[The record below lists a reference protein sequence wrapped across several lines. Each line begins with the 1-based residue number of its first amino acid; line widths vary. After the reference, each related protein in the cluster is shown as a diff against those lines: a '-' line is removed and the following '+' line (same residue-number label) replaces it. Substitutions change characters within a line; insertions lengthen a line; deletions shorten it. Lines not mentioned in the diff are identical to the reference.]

1 MHYPHLS
8 RSRDPHPHAS
18 SSSSLSSAAPSDILP
33 AAPPSNS
40 SQSDIATDL
49 SSSSIV
55 CTSAPSSFPAKG
67 HRFFAKAVT
76 QRSTSMG
83 QVLSPASV
91 RAFGRRKKSEDL
103 TSLFSNA
110 TGKGKERDS
119 SDHVPPGAS
128 TTDLSHTTSY
138 SRAIDPAAAGNN
150 KVPNALSNKLSVFG
164 KQKTTGGQ
172 LPKAPTF
179 SGAPPPPPKEIC
191 SPPPLTTPQTS
202 LRQPRHD
209 ANAPLPALPKE
220 TQRSPVFTSTS
231 PAQEN
236 RERLKEDWRK
246 SDATMTSHITIRP
259 GALGGNRSPRPVSL
273 AESSHSGHTIVPVNK
288 RLSALIT
295 DSEFNVVEEGPGDHS
310 EDDSAS
316 LADDEGLMRR
326 TSTRGTP
333 KPRPSRSPS
342 GSIKTR
348 NRRSM
353 SLNVGPGHR
362 SSVVEPVPVPSPSL
376 ATTTSR
382 DNPTLTRA
390 AASGYI
396 APLNTAGAQQSTGS
410 NIRSRLVPWMSI
422 SAGNTPAH
430 TPTQANPSR
439 GLPPPVKQPSN
450 LRTTAVSMTGGFVP
464 AAGIAMGLGKRAVER
479 VGRAW
484 GGFGTSSGPSSGA
497 SMISQSSSVSSI
509 TSSDQGHPI
518 GRTMSKESSAALGGI
533 VKKKRRFGP
542 APSVSSVTSSSAASE
557 ADAFVAMSP
566 GLGRRVR
573 GPKRTPSG
581 ASIIGGLV
589 FKRDLQGC
597 VAETAIDGLDK
608 TAAQEGIEMKPLEE
622 RMLPALVVR
631 CAQHLLKYGV
641 REEGLFRISGRSS
654 HVAKLRAEFDTGADW
669 DMSGCDPWDLDP
681 HAVASIFKTYLRE
694 LPESI
699 LTMSLIPYFESA
711 LAAEDQ
717 ASRASTDSSTDAS
730 RLFDGP
736 SQSAFLSTLAVPRF
750 AGKRSVSESLL
761 KALAWLIAR
770 MPRENRDL
778 LYTVIELIRE
788 TAAHSVETKM
798 PLANLLLLFSPT
810 LNMNPGMLRVLCE
823 HEDIWQGIPQVLPQ
837 SQKVEP
843 EAASAVDP
851 VQEEEDDDEV
861 IDIRATFV
869 TARESTGSVD
879 DAPDSSAQKSSTSPD
894 DADESTSDDGEEKSL
909 HTPEESPEASA
920 VDIEESLGSGLT
932 AKAEYRTAQV
942 TTDLVLLPPIN
953 PVSPVSFAD
962 DSASFMSA
970 LEPQSNSS
978 TRSASPHLARDVP
991 PLSSSESLTSQSEAS
1006 EEPMSP
1012 RGRPSMDADEDEA
1025 AREVENVKAA
1035 MSSSRDSFFLAPSPS
1050 DIVDLSLPAVP
1061 RRPAINTNLSNSPA
1075 ATPFAAAP
1083 VPFPSTSGSTPGTPV
1098 SRRKSFALLSFP
1110 GLRSASAS
1118 PVVTTNS
1125 PSSSST
1131 PPSTWHRPKRPSLHL
1146 LLQKVTG
1153 ARSSSTPVAN
1163 SQPAM
1168 ASVPSLSVYAQSKPA
1183 SASVPSLV
1191 TPSPSV
1197 EAGHSRTLS
1206 NVAPKL
1212 ETTISS
1218 SPIKL
1223 SFVRTAATTNEQ
1235 ESTDTS
1241 PSSAS
1246 SSKVPVLNVVSDED
1260 SPSSSSDGS
1269 IGYVRPRTGS
1279 CATSLYVTPTGTTPR
1294 TPIAD
1299 LYSQHSRSKSA
1310 MSFFNTEVEVSSWRA
1325 KRDEDDSLLPMSR
1338 TPSSAPQGPSPTPSI
1353 NLPVEE
1359 TQEDWAESI
1368 LMATNGPAEQG

>member
-1 MHYPHLS
+1 MHYPHLA

-18 SSSSLSSAAPSDILP
+18 SSSSLSSTAPSDILP

-49 SSSSIV
+49 SRASIV
-55 CTSAPSSFPAKG
+55 YSPPPSTFPAKS

-83 QVLSPASV
+83 QILSPAAIVSPPRPSSPSGGGRFK

-103 TSLFSNA
+103 TSVFSNA
-110 TGKGKERDS
+110 IGNSKERDS
-119 SDHVPPGAS
+119 SDHVAPNAS
-128 TTDLSHTTSY
+128 TSDLSYTTAH
-138 SRAIDPAAAGNN
+138 SRATDSSGPRNH
-150 KVPNALSNKLSVFG
+150 KLPNALQAASTKLNVFG
-164 KQKTTGGQ
+164 KQKTTGGP
-172 LPKAPTF
+172 LPKAPTL
-179 SGAPPPPPKEIC
+179 SGAPPPPPKEVH

-220 TQRSPVFTSTS
+220 TQRSPRSPSTS
-231 PAQEN
+231 PAQES

-246 SDATMTSHITIRP
+246 SDATMTSHVTIRP
-259 GALGGNRSPRPVSL
+259 GALAGNRSPRPVSL
-273 AESSHSGHTIVPVNK
+273 AESSHSGHTIVPMNK

-295 DSEFNVVEEGPGDHS
+295 DSEFNVVEEGPGDHLD
-310 EDDSAS
+310 DDSAS
-316 LADDEGLMRR
+316 LADDEGLTRR
-326 TSTRGTP
+326 TSTRGSP

-362 SSVVEPVPVPSPSL
+362 SSIVEPVAALPGRSPSTLGLHTQSASTAAQNPSL
-376 ATTTSR
+376 ATTTQR
-382 DNPTLTRA
+382 DKPTLTRA

-396 APLNTAGAQQSTGS
+396 APLNTTGAQQSTGS
-410 NIRSRLVPWMSI
+410 NIRSRLVPWMST
-422 SAGNTPAH
+422 SAGNTP
-430 TPTQANPSR
+430 TQMHPSR
-439 GLPPPVKQPSN
+439 GLPTQAKQPSG
-450 LRTTAVSMTGGFVP
+450 LRQTTVSITGGLAP

-484 GGFGTSSGPSSGA
+484 GGFGSSSGA

-509 TSSDQGHPI
+509 TSSDQGHPL
-518 GRTMSKESSAALGGI
+518 GRTMSKESSAAFGGI

-557 ADAFVAMSP
+557 ADAFVAAGP

-589 FKRDLQGC
+589 FKRDLKTC

-608 TAAQEGIEMKPLEE
+608 TAAQEGGETKPLEQ

-654 HVAKLRAEFDTGADW
+654 HVAKLRSEFDTGADW
-669 DMSGCDPWDLDP
+669 DMTECDVCDLDP

-730 RLFDGP
+730 VKSSTTSHQRSGSSMGLHKAP
-736 SQSAFLSTLAVPRF
+736 SLSTLAVPRF
-750 AGKRSVSESLL
+750 VGKRSVSESLL
-761 KALAWLIAR
+761 KALTWLIAR

-788 TAAHSVETKM
+788 TAARSAETKM

-823 HEDIWQGIPQVLPQ
+823 NEDIWRGVLQVPQQPETSV
-837 SQKVEP
+837 P
-843 EAASAVDP
+843 EATSAGVAA
-851 VQEEEDDDEV
+851 QEDEEDEV
-861 IDIRATFV
+861 IDIRATF
-869 TARESTGSVD
+869 
-879 DAPDSSAQKSSTSPD
+879 
-894 DADESTSDDGEEKSL
+894 
-909 HTPEESPEASA
+909 
-920 VDIEESLGSGLT
+920 
-932 AKAEYRTAQV
+932 V

-953 PVSPVSFAD
+953 PVSPVSFGD

-970 LEPQSNSS
+970 LEPQSTSS
-978 TRSASPHLARDVP
+978 TRSASPHLAQDVP
-991 PLSSSESLTSQSEAS
+991 QLSSSESLTSPSEAS
-1006 EEPMSP
+1006 EEPLSP
-1012 RGRPSMDADEDEA
+1012 HGRPSLDANEDDDIG
-1025 AREVENVKAA
+1025 VENVKAA
-1035 MSSSRDSFFLAPSPS
+1035 ATGSRDSFFLAPSPS
-1050 DIVDLSLPAVP
+1050 DVVDLSLPAAP
-1061 RRPAINTNLSNSPA
+1061 RRPAINTDLFESPI
-1075 ATPFAAAP
+1075 ATPVPVAP
-1083 VPFPSTSGSTPGTPV
+1083 VPFPSTSGSTPATPI

-1110 GLRSASAS
+1110 GLRPAS
-1118 PVVTTNS
+1118 PSPGPSTTNS
-1125 PSSSST
+1125 PASTST
-1131 PPSTWHRPKRPSLHL
+1131 PPSTWRRPKRPSLHL

-1153 ARSSSTPVAN
+1153 TRSSSTPIAD
-1163 SQPAM
+1163 SQSAM
-1168 ASVPSLSVYAQSKPA
+1168 ASVPSLSVYSQSKAA
-1183 SASVPSLV
+1183 SASVPSLT
-1191 TPSPSV
+1191 TPSPTV
-1197 EAGHSRTLS
+1197 RVGYSRTLS

-1212 ETTISS
+1212 DTTISS
-1218 SPIKL
+1218 SPIKM
-1223 SFVRTAATTNEQ
+1223 SFADTTAAHTEQ
-1235 ESTDTS
+1235 GSTETS
-1241 PSSAS
+1241 PSSAG
-1246 SSKVPVLNVVSDED
+1246 SSKVPVVNVVTDDE
-1260 SPSSSSDGS
+1260 SPSSSDSS
-1269 IGYVRPRTGS
+1269 RYVRPRAGS
-1279 CATSLYVTPTGTTPR
+1279 CATSLYVTPTGTTPK

-1299 LYSQHSRSKSA
+1299 L
-1310 MSFFNTEVEVSSWRA
+1310 TE
-1325 KRDEDDSLLPMSR
+1325 
-1338 TPSSAPQGPSPTPSI
+1338 SSASRLSPTPSI

-1359 TQEDWAESI
+1359 TKEDWAESV
-1368 LMATNGPAEQG
+1368 LMAAKS